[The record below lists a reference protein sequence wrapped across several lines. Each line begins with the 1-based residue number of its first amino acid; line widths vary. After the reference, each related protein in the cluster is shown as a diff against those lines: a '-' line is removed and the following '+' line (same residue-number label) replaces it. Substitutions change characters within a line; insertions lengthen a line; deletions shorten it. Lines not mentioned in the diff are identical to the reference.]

1 MKGIFF
7 TTIRPGRFF
16 AAAVIVLSS
25 LVFCGNGDQNKKDLE
40 SKISSGAA
48 VIDVRT
54 VEEFSSGHYPGAVN
68 IPVDQLEGKISSLEQ
83 YKDKSVVLYCRSGG
97 RAGRAKKMLEANGFK
112 NVVNAGGLKDMPEKK

>member
-1 MKGIFF
+1 MKGFLYRKLNF
-7 TTIRPGRFF
+7 GRFF
-16 AAAVIVLSS
+16 AAAVIVLTS
-25 LVFCGNGDQNKKDLE
+25 LVFCGNGDQSKKDLE
-40 SKISSGAA
+40 NKISSGAA

-54 VEEFSSGHYPGAVN
+54 VEEFNSGHFPGAVN
-68 IPVDQLEGKISSLEQ
+68 IPVDLLEGKISSLEQ